1 MRARA
6 LRSVA
11 GWAYCGLLLAFVTIP
26 IAIMVPA
33 SFGSA
38 EVLQF
43 PPRGFSLHWYREVL
57 GDQRWL
63 ASAWLS
69 LQLALVAALLAT
81 LAGFMVA
88 IEHLRFGRVR
98 PLMRAYLLLPLVAPH
113 IVLAAG
119 LFSMLLQARLLGS
132 PGALALAQC
141 CLALPLAVVVLLNA
155 VEAIDPLLWTAAS
168 SLGARWW
175 TVLGRVILP
184 NLWLSLVVA
193 LLVAFNAAWDEVT
206 FAVFFGPIRTP
217 TLPSKM
223 FSYLQEL
230 INPAV
235 TAIATLLMAVTL
247 LLALFTAVIPQLLRA
262 RGRR

>member
-1 MRARA
+1 MSRPA

-11 GWAYCGLLLAFVTIP
+11 GWTYCVVLLGFVMVP
-26 IAIMVPA
+26 IAVMIPA

-43 PPRGFSLHWYREVL
+43 PPESFSLRWYREVL
-57 GDQRWL
+57 GDARWL
-63 ASAWLS
+63 DSAWLS
-69 LQLALVAALLAT
+69 FRLAIAAAVLAT

-88 IEHLRFGRVR
+88 IEHMRFGRVR
-98 PLMRAYLLLPLVAPH
+98 PLMRAYLLLPLIAPH

-132 PGALALAQC
+132 PTALALAQC
-141 CLALPLAVVVLLNA
+141 CLALPLAVVVLINA

-175 TVLGRVILP
+175 TVLLKVILP
-184 NLWLSLVVA
+184 NLWLSLIVA
-193 LLVAFNAAWDEVT
+193 ALIAFNSAWDEVT
-206 FAVFFGPIRTP
+206 FAVFFGPIQTP

-230 INPAV
+230 INPSV
-235 TAIATLLMAVTL
+235 TAIATLLMTVTIV
-247 LLALFTAVIPQLLRA
+247 LALAAACLPRLIR
-262 RGRR
+262 RGGRR

>member
-1 MRARA
+1 MRRGHWRA
-6 LRSVA
+6 AL
-11 GWAYCGLLLAFVTIP
+11 GWVYCGLLLCFVTIP
-26 IAIMVPA
+26 IVIMVPA
-33 SFGSA
+33 SFGNA

-43 PPRGFSLHWYREVL
+43 PPQSFSLHWYAEVL

-63 ASAWLS
+63 DSAWLS
-69 LQLALVAALLAT
+69 LRLALAAAALST

-132 PGALALAQC
+132 PVALALAQA
-141 CLALPLAVVVLLNA
+141 CLALPLAVVVLINA

-235 TAIATLLMAVTL
+235 TAIATMLMALTL
-247 LLALFTAVIPQLLRA
+247 LLALAAALVPRIIGKKGAP
-262 RGRR
+262 